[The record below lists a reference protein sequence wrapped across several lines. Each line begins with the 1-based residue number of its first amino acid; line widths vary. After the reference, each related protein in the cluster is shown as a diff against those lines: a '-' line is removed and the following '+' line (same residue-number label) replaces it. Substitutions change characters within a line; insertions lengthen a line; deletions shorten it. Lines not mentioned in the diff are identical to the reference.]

1 MIRPV
6 TDREVGK
13 TRIIGVIKDISE
25 LRDRVMHSD
34 GVQAYQLCYEAAG
47 AFAYHLAERLFHETV
62 DAIRAELMETCK
74 HHGPCSVRF
83 EAAYQLNER
92 VWEYTEEEQDERI
105 AKGIKEAQE
114 QALLREA
121 ETQETDKR
129 RFEEFARKALCTELS
144 PAERQHLEDAARQ
157 FEIDFAGTPVI
168 DAGFG
173 IKLPKRTGD
182 SPDGK

>member
-6 TDREVGK
+6 TDREVVK
-13 TRIIGVIKDISE
+13 PRHIDVIRNISD

-47 AFAYHLAERLFHETV
+47 VFAYKLAERFYLETV
-62 DAIRAELMETCK
+62 EAIRHELMEICK
-74 HHGPCSVRF
+74 HRGPCSVKF
-83 EAAYQLNER
+83 EAGYRLDEQ
-92 VWEYTEEEQDERI
+92 VWEYTEEEQNERI
-105 AKGIKEAQE
+105 VEGIKEAQK
-114 QALLREA
+114 QALLRKA

-129 RFEEFARKALCTELS
+129 KFEEHYRRGLRVEFSLD
-144 PAERQHLEDAARQ
+144 ERQYLEDAARQ
-157 FEIDFAGTPVI
+157 FEVQFAGIPVV

-182 SPDGK
+182 TPDGK

>member
-6 TDREVGK
+6 INRNVGK
-13 TRIIGVIKDISE
+13 MRFMGVVKDVSD

-34 GVQAYQLCYEAAG
+34 SVQAYQLCYEAAG
-47 AFAYHLAERLFHETV
+47 AFAYRLAERLFHETV
-62 DAIRAELMETCK
+62 EVIRLELMETCK
-74 HHGPCSVRF
+74 HHGPCDVRF
-83 EAAYQLNER
+83 EVGYQMNEQ
-92 VWEYTEEEQDERI
+92 VWEYTKDEQDERI
-105 AKGIKEAQE
+105 TKGIKEAQE

>member
-13 TRIIGVIKDISE
+13 TRIIGVIKDISD
-25 LRDRVMHSD
+25 LRDSVMHSD

-47 AFAYHLAERLFHETV
+47 AFAYQLAERLFHETV
-62 DAIRAELMETCK
+62 DAIRLELMETCK

-114 QALLREA
+114 QAVLREA

-129 RFEEFARKALCTELS
+129 RFEEFARKSLCTELS
-144 PAERQHLEDAARQ
+144 PSERQYLEDAARQ

-173 IKLPKRTGD
+173 IKLPKRTSD
-182 SPDGK
+182 TPDGK

>member
-6 TDREVGK
+6 MEREVVK
-13 TRIIGVIKDISE
+13 PRHIDVLRNISD

-34 GVQAYQLCYEAAG
+34 GVQAYQLCHEAAG
-47 AFAYHLAERLFHETV
+47 MFAYKLAERFYLETV
-62 DAIRAELMETCK
+62 EAIRHELMEICK
-74 HHGPCSVRF
+74 HRGPCSVKF
-83 EAAYQLNER
+83 EAGYKLDEQ

-105 AKGIKEAQE
+105 VKGIEEAQK
-114 QALLREA
+114 QALLRKA

-129 RFEEFARKALCTELS
+129 KFAEFTRRALCTELS

-157 FEIDFAGTPVI
+157 FEVQFAGMPVI

-182 SPDGK
+182 TPDGK